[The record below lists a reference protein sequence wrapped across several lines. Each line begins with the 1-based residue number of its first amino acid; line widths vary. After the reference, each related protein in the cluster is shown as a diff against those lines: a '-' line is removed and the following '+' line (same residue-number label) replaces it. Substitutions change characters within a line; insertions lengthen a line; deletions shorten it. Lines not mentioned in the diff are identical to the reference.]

1 MRVNMPVNKHE
12 YLVPEDAVLVSK
24 TDLRGVITYCNQ
36 AFCEVSGFSE
46 SELLGEP
53 HNIVRHPDVPPRVFA
68 DCWETIQAGDSWHG
82 IIKNRRKNGD
92 YYWVNANITPLH
104 ENGRMSGYLSL
115 RYKPDPD
122 QVIKAEKYFR
132 SLRRWKLLPMLP
144 HKPEKSYLGQL
155 QQYLADK
162 IVVQEAYQER
172 SEQEQRIAARYM
184 NKLLALDKLRD
195 SAVQF
200 YLNPTASFSGDLIAF
215 ARTPDNRLHLML
227 ADSTGR
233 GLSAALAVMPLIN
246 PFYSMTGK
254 GFRISAIAAEI
265 NNKVKQSLPVSH
277 FVAAVLVSID
287 TVGQMVEVWSGG
299 CPPPH
304 ILNGEGVSVHR
315 FKPRHL
321 AMGILPPDQFD
332 ASVEYYSY
340 NDDNYSLLMLSDGAI
355 ESENERGEKFGLQR
369 LLNAAQSE
377 DAAVRWQNMVGQIEA
392 HCGKNSSGNDDIAMM
407 MAQFKFYGRKSSR
420 RVVTQDALA
429 QPLPQVTGKVVWQF
443 ALTLHMSQLK
453 KLDVV
458 PLLLDI
464 VQQIEKDKERGAEIF
479 MILSE
484 LVNNALDHGLL
495 KLDSSLKHHLE
506 GMEKYFDERAERLTN
521 AEEGQIQLNLEK
533 VRNEDGSAF
542 LRIRVKDS
550 GDGFDYQ
557 QIAVKTASDTQRH
570 GRGITLLYSV
580 CRMVQF
586 LGNGSEVE
594 VEFNLPA
601 NTADK

>member
-1 MRVNMPVNKHE
+1 MRTYVHVTNHE
-12 YLVPEDAVLVSK
+12 YIVPEDAVLVSK
-24 TDLRGVITYCNQ
+24 TDLNGNITYCNQ
-36 AFCEVSGFSE
+36 AFCEVSGYLE
-46 SELLGEP
+46 SELLGAP
-53 HNIVRHPDVPPRVFA
+53 HNMVRHPDVPKRVFA
-68 DCWETIQAGDSWHG
+68 DCWATIQADESWHG

-104 ENGRMSGYLSL
+104 ENGRVNGYLSL
-115 RYKPDPD
+115 RYRPSAE
-122 QVIKAEKYFR
+122 QVAKAEKYYRF
-132 SLRRWKLLPMLP
+132 LRKWKLFPVLP
-144 HKPEKSYLGQL
+144 HKPNKNYLGLL

-162 IVVQEAYQER
+162 IVAQEAYQER

-200 YLNPTASFSGDLIAF
+200 YLNPTTSFSGDLIAF

-233 GLSAALAVMPLIN
+233 GLSSALAVMPLIN
-246 PFYSMTGK
+246 PFYSMTDK

-265 NNKVKQSLPVSH
+265 NSKVKQSLPVSH

-304 ILNGEGVSVHR
+304 ILNGEGISVHH

-321 AMGILPPDQFD
+321 AMGILPPEQFD

-340 NDDNYSLLMLSDGAI
+340 NDDNYSLLMFSDGAI
-355 ESENERGEKFGLQR
+355 ESENGRGEKFGLQR
-369 LLNAAQSE
+369 LLDAARGE
-377 DAAVRWQNMVGQIEA
+377 DAAARWQNMVGQLEA
-392 HCGKNSSGNDDIAMM
+392 HSGKNTSGNDDIAMM
-407 MAQFKFYGRKSSR
+407 TAQFKFYGRKTSR
-420 RVVTQDALA
+420 HLA
-429 QPLPQVTGKVVWQF
+429 VQARESQAQMQGKAVWQF
-443 ALTLHMSQLK
+443 VLTLDMSQLK

-484 LVNNALDHGLL
+484 LFNNALDHGLL
-495 KLDSSLKHHLE
+495 KLDSTLKHHID
-506 GMEKYFDERAERLTN
+506 GMEKYFDERAERLSR
-521 AEEGQIQLNLEK
+521 AESGQIQLNLEK
-533 VRNEDGSAF
+533 VQNEDGSAF

-550 GDGFDYQ
+550 GEGFDHQ
-557 QIAVKTASDTQRH
+557 QIAAKTASETQRH
-570 GRGITLLYSV
+570 GRGITLLHSV
-580 CRMVQF
+580 CRSVQF

-601 NTADK
+601 DTASE

>member
-1 MRVNMPVNKHE
+1 MRTYQQITNHE
-12 YLVPEDAVLVSK
+12 YVVPEEAVLVSK
-24 TDLRGVITYCNQ
+24 TDIHGNITYCNKE
-36 AFCEVSGFSE
+36 FCEVSGFME
-46 SELLGEP
+46 SELLGAP
-53 HNIVRHPDVPPRVFA
+53 HNIVRHPDVPKRVFA
-68 DCWETIQAGDSWHG
+68 DCWQTIQAGDSWHG

-104 ENGRMSGYLSL
+104 ENGRLSGYLSL
-115 RYKPDPD
+115 RYKPGAEM
-122 QVIKAEKYFR
+122 IAKAEKYYR
-132 SLRRWKLLPMLP
+132 SMRKWKLFPMFT
-144 HKPEKSYLGQL
+144 HKADKTYLGQL
-155 QQYLADK
+155 QQSFAAK
-162 IVVQEAYQER
+162 IATQEAWQDR

-200 YLNPTASFSGDLIAF
+200 YLKPASTFSSDLIAF

-287 TVGQMVEVWSGG
+287 TVSQMVEVWSGG

-304 ILNGEGVSVHR
+304 ILNGDGASVHH

-321 AMGILPPDQFD
+321 AMGILPPEQFD

-340 NDDNYSLLMLSDGAI
+340 SDDSYSLLMFSDGAL
-355 ESENERGEKFGLQR
+355 ETENERGEPFGLPG
-369 LLNAAQSE
+369 LLNAARTE
-377 DAAVRWQNMVGQIEA
+377 DVAARWKNIVGKMES
-392 HCGKNSSGNDDIAMM
+392 HVGKNISLNDDVAMM
-407 MAQFKFYGRKSSR
+407 MAQLKSYGKKTSR
-420 RVVTQDALA
+420 HSALPE
-429 QPLPQVTGKVVWQF
+429 QHSGEQVGGKVIWQF
-443 ALTLHMSQLK
+443 VLTLDMVQLK

-484 LVNNALDHGLL
+484 LFNNALDHGLL
-495 KLDSSLKHHLE
+495 KLDSSLKHDIE
-506 GMEKYFDERAERLTN
+506 GMEKYFDERAERL
-521 AEEGQIQLNLEK
+521 ASADAGQIQLNLKK
-533 VRNEDGSAF
+533 VRNEDGSTF
-542 LRIRVKDS
+542 LRISVKDS
-550 GDGFDYQ
+550 GEGFDYQ
-557 QIAVKTASDTQRH
+557 QIAAKTASETQRH

-580 CRMVQF
+580 CRLVQF

-601 NTADK
+601 DTANE

>member
-1 MRVNMPVNKHE
+1 MRTYLQVSNHE
-12 YLVPEDAVLVSK
+12 YVLPDDAVLVSK
-24 TDLRGVITYCNQ
+24 TDIRGTITYCNKE
-36 AFCEVSGFSE
+36 FCQVSGFTE
-46 SELLGEP
+46 SELLGAA
-53 HNIVRHPDVPPRVFA
+53 HNIVRHPDVPKRVFA
-68 DCWETIQAGDSWHG
+68 DCWQTIQAGDSWHG
-82 IIKNRRKNGD
+82 ILKNRRKSGD
-92 YYWVNANITPLH
+92 YYWVNAHITPLH
-104 ENGRMSGYLSL
+104 EHGRLTGYLSL
-115 RYKPDPD
+115 RYKPSAEM
-122 QVIKAEKYFR
+122 VAKAEKYYR
-132 SLRRWKLLPMLP
+132 SMRKWKLFPMFT
-144 HKPEKSYLGQL
+144 HKADKTYLGQL
-155 QQYLADK
+155 QQFFAAK
-162 IVVQEAYQER
+162 IETQEAWQDR

-200 YLNPTASFSGDLIAF
+200 YLKPATNFSSDLIAF

-233 GLSAALAVMPLIN
+233 GLSSALAVMPLIN

-265 NNKVKQSLPVSH
+265 NNKVKQSLPVSN

-304 ILNGEGVSVHR
+304 ILNGEGASVHR

-321 AMGILPPDQFD
+321 AMGILSADQFD

-340 NDDNYSLLMLSDGAI
+340 NDDNYSLLMFSDGAL
-355 ESENERGEKFGLQR
+355 EFENERGEQFGLQR
-369 LLNAAQSE
+369 LL
-377 DAAVRWQNMVGQIEA
+377 DAAGTADVSSRWQNMVAAIEA
-392 HCGKNSSGNDDIAMM
+392 HGGKNMAVNDDIAMM
-407 MAQFKFYGRKSSR
+407 MAQLKSYGSKASPHATRPEPH
-420 RVVTQDALA
+420 TLA
-429 QPLPQVTGKVVWQF
+429 QAGGKVVWQF
-443 ALTLHMSQLK
+443 VLTLDMVQLK

-484 LVNNALDHGLL
+484 LFNNALDHGLL
-495 KLDSSLKHHLE
+495 KLDSSLKHDIE
-506 GMEKYFDERAERLTN
+506 GMEKYFDERAERLAN
-521 AEEGQIQLNLEK
+521 ADGGQIQLNLEK
-533 VRNEDGSAF
+533 VQNEDGSAF

-550 GDGFDYQ
+550 GEGFDYQ
-557 QIAVKTASDTQRH
+557 KIAAKTASETQRH

-580 CRMVQF
+580 CRTVQF
-586 LGNGSEVE
+586 LDNGSEVV
-594 VEFNLPA
+594 VEFNLL
-601 NTADK
+601 ADIARA

>member
-1 MRVNMPVNKHE
+1 MRTHQQVTNHE
-12 YLVPEDAVLVSK
+12 YVVPEEAVLVSK
-24 TDLRGVITYCNQ
+24 TDIRGNITYCNKE
-36 AFCEVSGFSE
+36 FCEVSGFVE
-46 SELLGEP
+46 SELIGAS
-53 HNIVRHPDVPPRVFA
+53 HNIVRHPDVPKRVFA
-68 DCWETIQAGDSWHG
+68 DCWQTIQAGDSWHG
-82 IIKNRRKNGD
+82 ILKNRRKNGD

-104 ENGRMSGYLSL
+104 ENGRLSGYLSL
-115 RYKPDPD
+115 RYKPSAEM
-122 QVIKAEKYFR
+122 VARAEKYYR
-132 SLRRWKLLPMLP
+132 SMRKWQLFPMFT
-144 HKPEKSYLGQL
+144 HKADKTYLGQL
-155 QQYLADK
+155 QQSFAAK
-162 IVVQEAYQER
+162 IATQEAMQDR

-184 NKLLALDKLRD
+184 NKLLSLDKLRD

-200 YLNPTASFSGDLIAF
+200 YLKPASNFSSDLIAF

-304 ILNGEGVSVHR
+304 ILNGDGASVHH

-340 NDDNYSLLMLSDGAI
+340 NDDSYSLLMFSDGAL
-355 ESENERGEKFGLQR
+355 EFENERGEKFGLQR
-369 LLNAAQSE
+369 LLKAAG
-377 DAAVRWQNMVGQIEA
+377 AADVSARWQKMVGEIEA
-392 HCGKNSSGNDDIAMM
+392 HGGNNIAVNDDIAMM
-407 MAQFKFYGRKSSR
+407 
-420 RVVTQDALA
+420 LA
-429 QPLPQVTGKVVWQF
+429 QLKSYGKKASRHPAQPELHSGEQVSGKVVWQF
-443 ALTLHMSQLK
+443 VLTLDMVQLK

-484 LVNNALDHGLL
+484 LFNNALDHGLL
-495 KLDSSLKHHLE
+495 KLDSSLKHDIE
-506 GMEKYFDERAERLTN
+506 GMEKYFDERAERL
-521 AEEGQIQLNLEK
+521 ASAGIGQIQLNLEK
-533 VRNEDGSAF
+533 VLNEDGSAF

-550 GDGFDYQ
+550 GEGFDYQ
-557 QIAVKTASDTQRH
+557 QIAAKTASDTQRH

-580 CRMVQF
+580 CRTVRF

-601 NTADK
+601 DMAGE